1 MTDHFRKLEQMY
13 AAARCNAYF
22 APTIHI
28 DAGRAEVTI
37 PVREDFYHAANA
49 VHGSVYF
56 KLMDDASFFSAASLI
71 EDVMPLTASFT
82 LYFLMPVTAGTMRAV
97 GKVVTQK
104 GSQLIAEA
112 VVYDSDDVE
121 IARGMGSFIR
131 SKIPLS
137 AEIGYR

>member
-1 MTDHFRKLEQMY
+1 MY

-97 GKVVTQK
+97 GKVVTQ
-104 GSQLIAEA
+104 
-112 VVYDSDDVE
+112 
-121 IARGMGSFIR
+121 
-131 SKIPLS
+131 
-137 AEIGYR
+137 